1 MAFNWTC
8 PHCNTTQTV
17 TNDRFSKWTR
27 YLGLQHQADGK
38 LALESTA
45 IGCANSECE
54 RTSVRARIGETWF
67 DSGDWK
73 IATLDSD
80 KGIRFSQMLIPQGS
94 AKPQP
99 DYIPEP
105 LREDY
110 YEACLIRDFSPK
122 ASATLTRRCL
132 QGMIRDFAKI
142 AKPTLA
148 KEIEALKNAVD
159 DGSADRA
166 VSMESVEAIDQ
177 VRGIGNIGAHMEK
190 DIDLIIEVDPGE
202 AQALIELVEML
213 FDEWYGARHRREAKL
228 KHIKSIA
235 DEKREAKNG
244 SARPQSG
251 GMASEHSLKS
261 LVTDPDALQAAVE
274 NAIAPAA
281 DAAQIGQSKKSIEG

>member
-8 PHCNTTQTV
+8 PHCNTPQTV
-17 TNDRFSKWTR
+17 TSERHDVR
-27 YLGLQHQADGK
+27 YNYITVGEQKDGP
-38 LALESTA
+38 LALEQTA
-45 IGCANSECE
+45 YGCSNPTCLK
-54 RTSVRARIGETWF
+54 TSLKVRVGRQKTVSGSLRIDGTH
-67 DSGDWK
+67 
-73 IATLDSD
+73 I
-80 KGIRFSQMLIPQGS
+80 IFSQMLIPQGT

-110 YEACLIRDFSPK
+110 YEACLVRDFSPK

-148 KEIEALKNAVD
+148 KEIEALREAVD

-166 VSMESVEAIDQ
+166 ISSESVDAIDQ

-213 FDEWYGARHRREAKL
+213 FDEWYGARHRRQAKLQHIAKIADAKKEAK
-228 KHIKSIA
+228 SGNAGIA
-235 DEKREAKNG
+235 EVAAAAP
-244 SARPQSG
+244 SANAL
-251 GMASEHSLKS
+251 MA
-261 LVTDPDALQAAVE
+261 D
-274 NAIAPAA
+274 PAA
-281 DAAQIGQSKKSIEG
+281 LEAIMKQTLTSVPKSDEGQGEA